1 VWLHPVCPAGI
12 IHNVERP
19 EDEHYKLLVS
29 DLAERY
35 MRRPGV
41 VIVCTIT
48 CTADIDTQVRSPATC
63 AASAAASSGHVRRCA
78 LQPSSDFGC
87 TQPLTQKPLIAC
99 VHGSDMLDVGCAS
112 AGSQMSDDITLCWL
126 PVSFAGLC

>member
-1 VWLHPVCPAGI
+1 MLCLAGHPAGI

-19 EDEHYKLLVS
+19 EDEHYKALVT

-48 CTADIDTQVRSPATC
+48 CTADIDTQVRPDCRPQPLQPKARASCRAVMCRHGLKGILTAFT
-63 AASAAASSGHVRRCA
+63 AASWC
-78 LQPSSDFGC
+78 
-87 TQPLTQKPLIAC
+87 
-99 VHGSDMLDVGCAS
+99 
-112 AGSQMSDDITLCWL
+112 
-126 PVSFAGLC
+126 

>member
-1 VWLHPVCPAGI
+1 MFVWLRPVCPAGI

-48 CTADIDTQVRSPATC
+48 CTADIDTQVRTLTAFAAT
-63 AASAAASSGHVRRCA
+63 AADCISCR
-78 LQPSSDFGC
+78 
-87 TQPLTQKPLIAC
+87 
-99 VHGSDMLDVGCAS
+99 
-112 AGSQMSDDITLCWL
+112 LC
-126 PVSFAGLC
+126 

>member
-1 VWLHPVCPAGI
+1 MAYAAQHAVNYNAVGAAAAGI

-19 EDEHYKLLVS
+19 EDEHYKQLVS

-48 CTADIDTQVRSPATC
+48 CTADIDTQVAVDNS
-63 AASAAASSGHVRRCA
+63 
-78 LQPSSDFGC
+78 
-87 TQPLTQKPLIAC
+87 
-99 VHGSDMLDVGCAS
+99 
-112 AGSQMSDDITLCWL
+112 
-126 PVSFAGLC
+126 

>member
-1 VWLHPVCPAGI
+1 MHTGMDAVLCWAVLSCPAGI

-19 EDEHYKLLVS
+19 EDEHYKVLVT

-48 CTADIDTQVRSPATC
+48 CTADIDTQVSPARTT
-63 AASAAASSGHVRRCA
+63 HVADRRNR
-78 LQPSSDFGC
+78 
-87 TQPLTQKPLIAC
+87 
-99 VHGSDMLDVGCAS
+99 
-112 AGSQMSDDITLCWL
+112 
-126 PVSFAGLC
+126 